1 MTIAKPNVSNRLKSV
16 DGKSGET
23 EPFNDDAEAPYNHR
37 GSDKRAEET
46 HAICQDH
53 GEVGANGIEAAMRQI
68 DYAAE
73 RKDQRETER
82 DQKVIRADQKAIQ
95 NLLEDENILHA
106 KNSARKESKQFRAP

>member
-1 MTIAKPNVSNRLKSV
+1 WVGRVKGA
-16 DGKSGET
+16 EQ
-23 EPFNDDAEAPYNHR
+23 EPLNDDAEAPNNHR

-53 GEVGANGIEAAMRQI
+53 GEVGADGIEAAMREI

-73 RKDQRETER
+73 REDQRQTER
-82 DQKVIRADQKAIQ
+82 DQQVIRADQKAIQ

-106 KNSARKESKQFRAP
+106 KNSAQKESK